1 MERIAHSGLK
11 SCTLRHKLVEWL
23 GQQADMAALAHC
35 YMREIP
41 WKLLQCISLS
51 AYISKESNRRTG
63 FFTEHMPLS

>member
-1 MERIAHSGLK
+1 VG
-11 SCTLRHKLVEWL
+11 WL

-51 AYISKESNRRTG
+51 AYICKESNRRTG